1 MAWIFRARGHAQ
13 MTATPPEAK
22 TEYSR
27 GLRGLG
33 GRRSAARGPSATGP
47 AGAGLAVAA
56 GAIAAAVVLIVAE
69 FLPLYTLHIITTQL
83 PAGSVRTGSHDAW
96 ALVPVAL
103 LAALLGAGP
112 ARHLQR
118 PALLGLAALGVIV
131 LVIALA
137 VDLPDTT
144 AHGLIHGS
152 LLAATTTASGLYVE
166 TLGAVLLLL
175 AGGGGLV
182 AAGAGGAWPTRR
194 GARPARGTAHRVQ
207 SRS

>member
-1 MAWIFRARGHAQ
+1 
-13 MTATPPEAK
+13 MTATPPEAN

-27 GLRGLG
+27 GPRGLRG
-33 GRRSAARGPSATGP
+33 RTPAARGPSATGP
-47 AGAGLAVAA
+47 RGAALAVAA

-69 FLPLYTLHIITTQL
+69 ILPLYTLHIITTQL

-118 PALLGLAALGVIV
+118 PAFLGLAALGAIV
-131 LVIALA
+131 LVIAVA
-137 VDLPDTT
+137 IDLPDTT

-152 LLAATTTASGLYVE
+152 VLAATTTGPGLYVE

-175 AGGGGLV
+175 AGGGGLL
-182 AAGAGGAWPTRR
+182 AAGRGGSWPVRR
-194 GARPARGTAHRVQ
+194 GARPARRTPHRVQ